1 MAHSFNQT
9 GDIVRQQLQ
18 FQLAVVIA
26 VLACSSPLPTL
37 ALSSDSD
44 KPMEIVANEAEH
56 DNNKRITIYRGDVE
70 VTQGTLFISGHTLT
84 VHYTDNQELDHAVMQ
99 GDRAYYKQLPDNS
112 KVYDKAWANQME
124 YYPDKGMVI
133 LIDNGK
139 VVQEDLRFTGDRIE
153 YDTINS
159 RVIAK
164 TVKQQ
169 RNQSTDDGQTTKEDD
184 RVRVII
190 SPQKDDSQNDD
201 TSDTN

>member
-1 MAHSFNQT
+1 MKQ
-9 GDIVRQQLQ
+9 RLQ
-18 FQLAVVIA
+18 FHLAIVIA
-26 VLACSSPLPTL
+26 ALAYASPLPTL

-56 DNNKRITIYRGDVE
+56 DNNKSVTIYRGDVE

-84 VHYTDNQELDHAVMQ
+84 VHYTDNQELDHAVME
-99 GDRAYYKQLPDNS
+99 GERAYYKQLPDNS
-112 KVYDKAWANQME
+112 KVYDEAWSNQME

-133 LIDNGK
+133 LIGDGK

-153 YDTINS
+153 YDTVNS

-164 TVKQQ
+164 TVKQE
-169 RNQSTDDGQTTKEDD
+169 RSQSSESGQADKEDG

-190 SPQKDDSQNDD
+190 SPQENDSGNNDAGGAE
-201 TSDTN
+201 

>member
-1 MAHSFNQT
+1 M
-9 GDIVRQQLQ
+9 Q

-26 VLACSSPLPTL
+26 ALAYACPLPTL

-56 DNNKRITIYRGDVE
+56 DNNKGVTIYRGDVE
-70 VTQGTLFISGHTLT
+70 VTQGTLFISGHTMT
-84 VHYTDNQELDHAVMQ
+84 VHYTDNQELDHAVME

-112 KVYDKAWANQME
+112 KVHDEAWANQME

-133 LIDNGK
+133 LIGDGK
-139 VVQEDLRFTGDRIE
+139 VVQKDLRFTGDRIE
-153 YDTINS
+153 YDTVNS

-169 RNQSTDDGQTTKEDD
+169 RNQSSDDSQANKKDG

-190 SPQKDDSQNDD
+190 SPQKNDSRNNGAGGAD
-201 TSDTN
+201 

>member
-1 MAHSFNQT
+1 MKQ
-9 GDIVRQQLQ
+9 RLQ
-18 FQLAVVIA
+18 FHLAAVIA
-26 VLACSSPLPTL
+26 ALAYASPLPTL

-56 DNNKRITIYRGDVE
+56 DNNKGVTIYRGDVE
-70 VTQGTLFISGHTLT
+70 VTQGTLFISGHTMT
-84 VHYTDNQELDHAVMQ
+84 VHYTDNQELDHAVME

-112 KVYDKAWANQME
+112 KVYDEAWANQME

-133 LIDNGK
+133 LIGDGK
-139 VVQEDLRFTGDRIE
+139 VVQKDLRFTGDRIE
-153 YDTINS
+153 YDTVNS

-169 RNQSTDDGQTTKEDD
+169 RTQSADGDQADKQDG

-190 SPQKDDSQNDD
+190 SPQKNDTGGAD
-201 TSDTN
+201 